1 MAFRCFA
8 FVNLF
13 FFDRL
18 YLPVLL
24 GFEVGEKS
32 MQAEHSLS
40 RKCSINPPASIHSHP
55 WAGAYLCKELLDV
68 PLVSECV

>member
-1 MAFRCFA
+1 MKAIKRGSLLFLIVVVRADLAFCCFA

-32 MQAEHSLS
+32 MQAEH
-40 RKCSINPPASIHSHP
+40 
-55 WAGAYLCKELLDV
+55 LLF
-68 PLVSECV
+68 